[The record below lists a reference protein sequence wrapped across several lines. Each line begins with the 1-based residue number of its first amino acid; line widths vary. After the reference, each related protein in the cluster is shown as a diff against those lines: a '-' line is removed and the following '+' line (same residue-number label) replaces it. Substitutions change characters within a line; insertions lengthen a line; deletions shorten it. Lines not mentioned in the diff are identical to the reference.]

1 MWTRGAQGSREN
13 SHLLPQLPDIDEKF
27 LRGRTENIVYV
38 LSELW

>member
-27 LRGRTENIVYV
+27 LRVGQKILYTF
-38 LSELW
+38 